1 MSSNSTHWTTESV
14 PNQQGRLVVITG
26 ANSGIGFEAAL
37 ELARKGAHVV
47 LACRNLT
54 KGRDAVQRIHDQ
66 LPKAQLELRELD
78 LADLASVRSFAQSMI
93 ADHDALHMLINNA
106 GVMALP
112 YRKTA
117 DGFEMQF
124 GTNHLGHFALTG
136 LLLGLLLDAD
146 GSSRVVNVSSQAHRL
161 GKVRFEDLQGER
173 RYEKWSAY
181 GQSKLANVL
190 FTYELQRRC
199 VQAKASLISTACHP
213 GYAGTNLQMVGP

>member
-112 YRKTA
+112 YR
-117 DGFEMQF
+117 
-124 GTNHLGHFALTG
+124 
-136 LLLGLLLDAD
+136 
-146 GSSRVVNVSSQAHRL
+146 
-161 GKVRFEDLQGER
+161 
-173 RYEKWSAY
+173 
-181 GQSKLANVL
+181 
-190 FTYELQRRC
+190 
-199 VQAKASLISTACHP
+199 
-213 GYAGTNLQMVGP
+213 